1 MKHLRKFFEEVNDQ
15 EYEELKDFCEMYLAY
30 LTDEGWN
37 ISVTQKL
44 GDYPVR
50 GGYYDVFIWI
60 NYSNDG
66 NPRWPQIADQFIPFF
81 KVLLDNYSLI
91 PSVGRSMIDG
101 SPRYNL
107 VEFSGSNRTREE
119 ILGNLI
125 PDNQPVRKIMF
136 KVKGKL

>member
-37 ISVTQKL
+37 ISVTKKL
-44 GDYPVR
+44 IETGI
-50 GGYYDVFIWI
+50 YYDVFIWI
-60 NYSNDG
+60 NYTVADG
-66 NPRWPQIADQFIPFF
+66 NPRWPQISDQFIPFF

-91 PSVGRSMIDG
+91 PSVGRSMVDG
-101 SPRYNL
+101 SLRYNL